1 MSYDKIEKKG
11 IAETEVNEE
20 RQDTQALT
28 FPWPFWIFVYPSILM
43 VPRTET
49 TELFSQFLDEK
60 PKAEKAD

>member
-28 FPWPFWIFVYPSILM
+28 LPLPFWIFVYPSILM

-49 TELFSQFLDEK
+49 TELFWQFLDEK
-60 PKAEKAD
+60 PEAEKAD